1 MELFDKRWKAWLLL
15 ALGAF
20 PIKRGESDED
30 AMETARVIL
39 ERGGAVG
46 IFPEGTR
53 VRPGPLGEP
62 KRGVG
67 RLALETGAPV
77 VPGCASPAPRTSGAA
92 GGSAPKRVT
101 SAAGAR

>member
-1 MELFDKRWKAWLLL
+1 
-15 ALGAF
+15 
-20 PIKRGESDED
+20 
-30 AMETARVIL
+30 METARVIL

-67 RLALETGAPV
+67 RLALETGAPI
-77 VPGCASPAPRTSGAA
+77 VPGRDHRHRGHPPR
-92 GGSAPKRVT
+92 
-101 SAAGAR
+101 AGASARAA